1 MVDVFA
7 ILVLILVIIVSIVVL
22 IGIGY
27 AKLKKLP
34 FKFPQYES
42 YDEKKERI
50 KEKLI
55 SKYKSIKHQFKSSK
69 KESELTRLH
78 RKLKEN
84 NSLDGSHLNVF
95 ESDKRNILNEDSYE
109 ESSTSASSIS
119 QAKEST
125 PVGFSVGE
133 NKIDLHA
140 LDSIVVV
147 SEVRNERRLSYSS
160 DSSME

>member
-1 MVDVFA
+1 MFA
-7 ILVLILVIIVSIVVL
+7 ILVLILVVIVSIVVL
-22 IGIGY
+22 MGIGY

-42 YDEKKERI
+42 YDEQKERI

-78 RKLKEN
+78 RKLKEGN
-84 NSLDGSHLNVF
+84 SSLDGSHLNVF

-109 ESSTSASSIS
+109 ESSASASSIS
-119 QAKEST
+119 QVKEST

-133 NKIDLHA
+133 DKLDLHA